1 MAIGTAAAI
10 GLGVAGVGSALSA
23 SSNKKAASKA
33 ANVSQ
38 QNNTENN
45 ALAREIYGK
54 NQQVLSPFMERGN
67 AAGDAIN
74 ALLGIAP
81 AQTQQ
86 TQRTQPNA
94 FSQFVGSPN
103 AFTPFGGAGSPYSL
117 GDYAGLGRDFF
128 DARSYTMSNT
138 LAPTVAQTGVTQPTT
153 EQEILSSADQQN
165 AAFDSFRNSTGY
177 QFRLGEGMDSLNSGF
192 AASGMLQS
200 GARDRAAMEY
210 GQNFASNEFGNYMN
224 ALGLQQSVG
233 AGSASSLA
241 GVGQNYASQV
251 INSNNQNAAN
261 QANAALV
268 RGNNNVLGN
277 VAGVI
282 GGGLLGG
289 GF

>member
-23 SSNKKAASKA
+23 SSNKKAASNA

-54 NQQVLSPFMERGN
+54 NQQALSPFMERGN
-67 AAGDAIN
+67 AAGSAIN

-86 TQRTQPNA
+86 TQQTQPNA

-103 AFTPFGGAGSPYSL
+103 APTPFGGAGAPYSL

-138 LAPTVAQTGVTQPTT
+138 VAPTAAQTGVTQPTT

-165 AAFDSFRNSTGY
+165 AAFDNFRNSTGY
-177 QFRLGEGMDSLNSGF
+177 QFRLGEGMDALNSGF

-282 GGGLLGG
+282 GGSLLGG